1 MIRFAFTFTLFL
13 LVVGCQTAAPGPKS
27 KPSVIVHAP
36 QATPAKTFWSRT
48 AKLFQPLMPDTGK
61 RNAESESRFAL
72 NHSRSDILP
81 VNHTPNSLYKAGSI
95 FPSPLLTSPPEESH
109 VLIAETVTKPN
120 SPQPSTSDSATS
132 KSLSQDTS
140 APLPDEELVAERKPT
155 ETARNVVKKRDIE
168 PGYDFDDEE
177 FDEEPIVRK
186 SVKKPLQRR
195 EESVVAQTSVPVTT
209 PVYPSLTQL
218 PSTAPAVVQASYQQS
233 LPPYANNVSGY
244 GAGDWQAP
252 TRMAIE
258 QLRYAIE
265 QTPNG
270 RSLSNEM
277 RLRMLEML
285 LGNKVEAAKA
295 MQSADK
301 TINNFMG
308 HQVLGFAALLDDSMT
323 DNRGKYISAAYR
335 FNEGLSELQKLC
347 PIKLKNVMFVKDW
360 FGYGQFIAHTGEF
373 CPGEAFCV
381 YIEIENPV
389 VRPANGFEVSV
400 AISYEIRDIHAN
412 VVVQQDAGKPAERT
426 LSRKRDYC
434 LTIPGTLPT
443 SLAPGQYQ
451 LRINVTD
458 LNDDSMQYA
467 EEQIPLKVVPSLASE
482 SDGKFQDSENRNRHS
497 RESGN
502 DARSS
507 PTRNDIP
514 Y

>member
-1 MIRFAFTFTLFL
+1 MIRFAFTFALFL
-13 LVVGCQTAAPGPKS
+13 LVAGCQTVAPGQKS

-48 AKLFQPLMPDTGK
+48 AKLFQPLMPDTGN
-61 RNAESESRFAL
+61 RNAETENRFAL
-72 NHSRSDILP
+72 NRSGSDVLP
-81 VNHTPNSLYKAGSI
+81 INHTSNSLYKAGSI
-95 FPSPLLTSPPEESH
+95 FPSPLLTSQSEESH
-109 VLIAETVTKPN
+109 VVIAETVTKPN
-120 SPQPSTSDSATS
+120 SPQSSVADSETS

-140 APLPDEELVAERKPT
+140 APIPDEELVAERKPV
-155 ETARNVVKKRDIE
+155 TAKNAVKKRNIE
-168 PGYDFDDEE
+168 PEYDFDDDD
-177 FDEEPIVRK
+177 FYEEPIVRRTA
-186 SVKKPLQRR
+186 SRALPRTD
-195 EESVVAQTSVPVTT
+195 EPVVSQTSEPTAT

-218 PSTAPAVVQASYQQS
+218 PGTTPEIVQASYQQS

-270 RSLSNEM
+270 RTLSNEM

-285 LGNKVEAAKA
+285 LGNKTEAAKS

-308 HQVLGFAALLDDSMT
+308 HQVLGFTALLDDSMQ

-373 CPGEAFCV
+373 CPGDEFRV

-389 VRPANGFEVSV
+389 VRSADGFDVSV

-412 VVVQQDAGKPAERT
+412 VVAKQDAGKPAERT

-434 LTIPGTLPT
+434 LAIPGTLPT

-467 EEQIPLKVVPSLASE
+467 EEQIPLKIIPSLASE
-482 SDGKFQDSENRNRHS
+482 Q
-497 RESGN
+497 
-502 DARSS
+502 
-507 PTRNDIP
+507 
-514 Y
+514 